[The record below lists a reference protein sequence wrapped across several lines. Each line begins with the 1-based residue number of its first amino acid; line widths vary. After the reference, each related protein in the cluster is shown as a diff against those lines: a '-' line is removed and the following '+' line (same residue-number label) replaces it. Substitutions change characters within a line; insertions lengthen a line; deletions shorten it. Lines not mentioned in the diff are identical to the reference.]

1 MPFASSPF
9 LRLHNPHELV
19 KERLELRSDAR
30 LLRGTSAAKAA
41 HEWEDSVEGGARGFT
56 ANNLLHHKTR
66 MLSKSP
72 KILLIDLITI
82 DWMEPYIILR

>member
-1 MPFASSPF
+1 M

-19 KERLELRSDAR
+19 EERLELRNDTA
-30 LLRGTSAAKAA
+30 LLRSASAAKTA
-41 HEWEDSVEGGARGFT
+41 HGWEDGVEGGARGFT
-56 ANNLLHHKTR
+56 ANNLLHNKTR
-66 MLSKSP
+66 MLSKAP